1 MSSERRAYTR
11 VPVDLWVEERHDGV
25 TYFQRATNL
34 SLGGLYLDHTLPHPP
49 GTRVQLAVKLG
60 AQDVGLTGEIV
71 GAANETGMNV
81 RFIDLDRTQRALIA
95 DFLLSLHAR
104 TGTEPSLRGA

>member
-1 MSSERRAYTR
+1 MSSERRAHTR

-34 SLGGLYLDHTLPHPP
+34 SLGGLYLDYTLPHPP
-49 GTRVQLAVKLG
+49 GTRVQLAVRLG
-60 AQDVGLTGEIV
+60 AQDVDLPGEVV
-71 GAANETGMNV
+71 GAAANDTGMNV
-81 RFIDLDRTQRALIA
+81 RFVDLDRAQRALIA

-104 TGTEPSLRGA
+104 TGA